1 MDRFQVYSSNLLTSA
16 VDGGHTCWN
25 MVFGHKAGLT
35 FASQIPEG
43 KVERLRAESTFGELV
58 RGLIVYGFKVNHAP
72 AIGNLYGYK
81 A

>member
-1 MDRFQVYSSNLLTSA
+1 MYSSNLLTSA
-16 VDGGHTCWN
+16 TDTGTAFW
-25 MVFGHKAGLT
+25 MPFGHKSGLT

-72 AIGNLYGYK
+72 AIGCLYGYK